1 MVQCSRICSTVSS
14 GATLMARQHWRT
26 SRGMG
31 FAYVSLI
38 GLAAMSHAQETF
50 ASDEWDRADKEVVR
64 LAPEA
69 FDELPRQVKKEL
81 TRRG

>member
-1 MVQCSRICSTVSS
+1 
-14 GATLMARQHWRT
+14 
-26 SRGMG
+26 MG
-31 FAYVSLI
+31 FAYVSLV